1 MEYRVVS
8 IGTLACNPLWGEK
21 IPVRT
26 GHATTTLIRARDA
39 TILVDPGLPAPAL
52 AARLHERAGIRP
64 ERVTHVFL
72 TSFHPECRGG
82 LELFDHAEWFIHETE
97 REAIGTRLALQLREL
112 VRVQSE
118 EDEDDDPDGVGRA
131 LRLRLERDVALLQR
145 CRAAPDRLADRVSL
159 FPLPGVSP
167 GMCGLLLESPRST
180 TLVTGDAIA
189 SEEHLAAGRIVDYAL
204 DVPAA
209 KESFR
214 EAVEIADALIL
225 GRDNVVPNPTRRLVG

>member
-1 MEYRVVS
+1 
-8 IGTLACNPLWGEK
+8 
-21 IPVRT
+21 
-26 GHATTTLIRARDA
+26 
-39 TILVDPGLPAPAL
+39 
-52 AARLHERAGIRP
+52 
-64 ERVTHVFL
+64 
-72 TSFHPECRGG
+72 
-82 LELFDHAEWFIHETE
+82 
-97 REAIGTRLALQLREL
+97 